1 VKEGKNTSDQHQSR
15 AKKTKQARHHCAVYC
30 WHDREKPQVPIRELA
45 AKHDLLIETIHTIFT
60 DNVALV
66 KKSTRQVS

>member
-15 AKKTKQARHHCAVYC
+15 AKKTKQAYC

-60 DNVALV
+60 DNLALV